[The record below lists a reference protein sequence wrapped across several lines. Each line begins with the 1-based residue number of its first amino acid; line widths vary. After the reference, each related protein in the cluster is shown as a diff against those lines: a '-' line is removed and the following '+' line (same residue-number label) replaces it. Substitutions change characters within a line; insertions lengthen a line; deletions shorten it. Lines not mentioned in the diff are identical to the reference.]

1 MNTTKVNV
9 VRWLK
14 HEGESYVLPS
24 EEKIVQGVKSVLAMQ
39 AAAV

>member
-1 MNTTKVNV
+1 M
-9 VRWLK
+9 
-14 HEGESYVLPS
+14 ESYVLPS